1 MTIPL
6 PIAWALAAVWG
17 WLAARGVIAGVRA
30 AARTRGV
37 GPRPGMVELGLGL
50 GGIALLL
57 PTLFGVFWP

>member
-6 PIAWALAAVWG
+6 PIAWGLAA
-17 WLAARGVIAGVRA
+17 LCALIAARGVIVGLRA
-30 AARTRGV
+30 EARERRE
-37 GPRPGMVELGLGL
+37 GPRPGMVELGVGL

>member
-6 PIAWALAAVWG
+6 PIAWALTALCAAI
-17 WLAARGVIAGVRA
+17 AARGVMVGLRA
-30 AARTRGV
+30 EARTRGE

>member
-6 PIAWALAAVWG
+6 PIAWALAA
-17 WLAARGVIAGVRA
+17 LCALIAARGVTTALRA
-30 AARTRGV
+30 EAANRGE

-57 PTLFGVFWP
+57 PTLFGMFWP